1 MTPRT
6 RGRLMVCL
14 ILGLITLPAEAL
26 LLPIATTPD
35 PRVAATQWAADLSG
49 DDLQSAAAQ
58 IDAYPAVYRRAIMRE
73 LTPYDRAETWRA
85 HLRRFL
91 ASERGLTKE
100 QVQVVHDAMD
110 LLTEETFTPP
120 LSQDQRERITAVFNE
135 AVATLGPKIAS
146 ELFVTLGPK
155 ETKRNA
161 LPVMQRLAD
170 RIRSWRVVSAEL
182 PDCNCNIDIDT
193 CDISWDPWLACSE
206 LYSCNFDLDWPMCGP
221 FWAWAC
227 TGWCKVIRWPFDMD

>member
-6 RGRLMVCL
+6 RSRLLVCL

-26 LLPIATTPD
+26 LLPIARTPD
-35 PRVAATQWAADLSG
+35 PRVAASAWAADLSS

-58 IDAYPAVYRRAIMRE
+58 IDAYPAVYRRAILRE
-73 LTPYDRAETWRA
+73 MTPYDRAETWRA

-91 ASERGLTKE
+91 ASEQALTPD
-100 QVQVVHDAMD
+100 QVRVVQEAMD
-110 LLTEETFTPP
+110 LLSEETFTPP
-120 LSQDQRERITAVFNE
+120 LSQDHKERITAVFND

-155 ETKRNA
+155 EVRGRNA
-161 LPVMQRLAD
+161 LPVVQRLAD

-182 PDCNCNIDIDT
+182 PDCNCNIDVDT

-206 LYSCNFDLDWPMCGP
+206 LYSCNFDLNWPMCGP
-221 FWAWAC
+221 FWSWAC
-227 TGWCKVIRWPFDMD
+227 TGWCKVIRWPFMD

>member
-1 MTPRT
+1 MAPRT
-6 RGRLMVCL
+6 RRRLMVCL
-14 ILGLITLPAEAL
+14 ILGLVTFPAEAL
-26 LLPIATTPD
+26 LLPIARTPD
-35 PRVAATQWAADLSG
+35 PRVAATEWAADLAP
-49 DDLQSAAAQ
+49 DHLQSAAAE

-91 ASERGLTKE
+91 ASEPGLTRE
-100 QVQVVHDAMD
+100 QVQVVQDAMD

-135 AVATLGPKIAS
+135 AVATLGPKVAS

-227 TGWCKVIRWPFDMD
+227 TGWCKVVRWPFDMD